1 MSLFDKLMSKFKHVE
16 EIEAT
21 LEDEVII
28 DYEEGD
34 YVICTSTNDERCSR
48 RIGIESVVT
57 HFSETGSVNVMMID
71 NHKNWMNG
79 RMHFEK
85 NELRKLTDEEFFMLK
100 LSDRLISK
108 ERLGPRLHRMANVSK
123 LSTEER
129 MEQSKYLRR
138 FYQGY

>member
-1 MSLFDKLMSKFKHVE
+1 MLKYVE
-16 EIEAT
+16 EVEAI
-21 LEDEVII
+21 LKDEVII

-79 RMHFEK
+79 RMHFAK

-100 LSDRLISK
+100 LSGRLISND
-108 ERLGPRLHRMANVSK
+108 RLPTRLQMMKKNWSCAELTDN
-123 LSTEER
+123 LA
-129 MEQSKYLRR
+129 KY
-138 FYQGY
+138 Y